1 MHRSQ
6 VAHPL
11 VKFTFTSALPSP
23 SLSLSTYSSSTS
35 LTSFCIIVISQV
47 PQPTC
52 SWHPDTCQ
60 LGNPTTQSLLWLEGL
75 STRERNPTR
84 GGLWLSFQ
92 RIPRISKT
100 ANAPCCGPGSTC
112 SARAAPAAS
121 PRPTSS
127 ATTAQS

>member
-1 MHRSQ
+1 MGKPMFEGEFG
-6 VAHPL
+6 VVGL
-11 VKFTFTSALPSP
+11 
-23 SLSLSTYSSSTS
+23 
-35 LTSFCIIVISQV
+35 I
-47 PQPTC
+47 C
-52 SWHPDTCQ
+52 SGTIANGGQEWEEEGIQ
-60 LGNPTTQSLLWLEGL
+60 LAAKAERGFVTQSLLWLCVGL

-92 RIPRISKT
+92 RVPRISKT
-100 ANAPCCGPGSTC
+100 ANAPCCGPGWTC